1 MGLSVGVDLLEVEV
15 GLSVGVDKPAELS
28 GEDLRVAVSMEGLLV
43 EEVGAFPVLLACQI
57 QLSHFEQR
65 PLFVEPVG
73 QYHPVL
79 GEVCNHCR
87 IAPKSRCAI
96 ANPRFL

>member
-1 MGLSVGVDLLEVEV
+1 MGVDLLEV
-15 GLSVGVDKPAELS
+15 GLSVGVGKPAELS

-43 EEVGAFPVLLACQI
+43 EGVGAFPVLLACQI

-79 GEVCNHCR
+79 AVVGNHCH
-87 IAPKSRCAI
+87 ISPKSRCAI

>member
-1 MGLSVGVDLLEVEV
+1 MGVDLLEVEV

-43 EEVGAFPVLLACQI
+43 EGVGAFPVLLACQI

-65 PLFVEPVG
+65 PLFVELAIQDLLG
-73 QYHPVL
+73 Q